1 MARRNAQPRDPSAR
15 KPVASM
21 PIVNPNAAAID
32 VHSDNHVVCVP
43 ADRDPQDV
51 RTFGANSC
59 DLLRI
64 AAWLKECGITTVAI
78 ESTGIYW
85 VPLFELLEARGLEVC
100 LIEPGQASRCGARPK
115 TDVLDAQWLQRLHS
129 HGLLRGSFRPP
140 DLVIAL
146 RAYLRQ
152 RQMLISYASTHIQHM
167 QKALEQMNLKLT
179 EVVSEITGLTGMLII
194 RAILDGQRDP
204 ATLAA
209 FRQAGCK
216 NDEATI
222 ARALEGTWRDEHLFE
237 LAQAY
242 ELYQTYQMK
251 VTQCDERIEEAVGK
265 LPDRS
270 AGAKLERKPP
280 TGGRKPNNLRFDG
293 TKPLFRAFGVDLTA
307 IEGIEAPTALVIL
320 GEIGV
325 DVSKFPTE
333 KHFTSWL
340 GLCPN
345 HQRSNQKLKSR
356 RVRKGK
362 NRAAIAL
369 RLAARSLRR
378 SHSALGA
385 YFRRMNSRLGLKG
398 AITATAHKLA
408 RIIYNLMRYGAAY
421 MRREEAAY
429 AEQVR
434 ERQERQLLRRAK
446 ELGFEVK
453 RIAPPGV
460 EPSPGVEVPST
471 SA

>member
-1 MARRNAQPRDPSAR
+1 MARRNANRRVPSAR
-15 KPVASM
+15 RSAPSM
-21 PIVNPNAAAID
+21 PIVNPNAAAVD

-43 ADRDPQDV
+43 ADRDPQNV

-59 DLLRI
+59 DLLQI
-64 AAWLKECGITTVAI
+64 AAWLKRCGITTVAI

-85 VPLFELLEARGLEVC
+85 IPLFELLEAHGFEVC

-129 HGLLRGSFRPP
+129 HGLLQASFRPSAT
-140 DLVIAL
+140 VIAL

-152 RQMLISYASTHIQHM
+152 RQMLISYAGTHIQHM
-167 QKALEQMNLKLT
+167 QKALEQMNVKLT
-179 EVVSEITGLTGMLII
+179 EVVSDITGLTGMLII
-194 RAILDGQRDP
+194 TAIIDGQRDP
-204 ATLAA
+204 AKLAA

-242 ELYQTYQMK
+242 ALYQTYQMK
-251 VTQCDERIEEAVGK
+251 VTECDQRIEQVLAA

-270 AGAKLERKPP
+270 AGAKLEHKPS
-280 TGGRKPNNLRFDG
+280 TRGRKPNNPRFDG

-307 IEGIEAPTALVIL
+307 IEGIEVTTALVIL

-345 HQRSNQKLKSR
+345 HQESNGNRKSR

-362 NRAAIAL
+362 NRVAIAL

-378 SHSALGA
+378 SQSALGA

-408 RIIYNLMRYGAAY
+408 RYVYAMLKHGEAY
-421 MRREEAAY
+421 VSQGLEEYEAAM
-429 AEQVR
+429 R
-434 ERQERQLLRRAK
+434 ERIERTLRKKARA
-446 ELGFEVK
+446 LGYDL
-453 RIAPPGV
+453 
-460 EPSPGVEVPST
+460 VPRR
-471 SA
+471 SAHPAIS

>member
-1 MARRNAQPRDPSAR
+1 MARRNAKPRDPAAR
-15 KPVASM
+15 QPAGSL

-43 ADRDPQDV
+43 ADRATPNV
-51 RTFGANSC
+51 RTLGANSC
-59 DLLRI
+59 DLLQI

-85 VPLFELLEARGLEVC
+85 IPLFELLEAQGFEVD

-115 TDVLDAQWLQRLHS
+115 TDVLDAQWLQRLQS

-140 DLVIAL
+140 DEVIAL

-167 QKALEQMNLKLT
+167 QKALEQMNVKLT
-179 EVVSEITGLTGMLII
+179 EVVSEINGVTGLRII
-194 RAILDGQRDP
+194 TAILAGEHDP
-204 ATLAA
+204 ARLAA
-209 FRQAGCK
+209 LRDGRCK

-222 ARALEGTWRDEHLFE
+222 ARALEGTWREEHLFE
-237 LAQAY
+237 LSQAY
-242 ELYQTYQMK
+242 ELYRAYQMK
-251 VTQCDERIEEAVGK
+251 VPECDRRIEQAVAR

-270 AGAKLERKPP
+270 AGDALQRKLP
-280 TGGRKPNNLRFDG
+280 TRGRKPNDLRFDG
-293 TKPLFRAFGVDLTA
+293 ANPVFRALGVDLTA
-307 IEGIEAPTALVIL
+307 IEGIDVSTALVIL

-333 KHFTSWL
+333 KHFASWL

-345 HQRSNQKLKSR
+345 HQASNHKLKSR

-362 NRAAIAL
+362 NRVAIAL
-369 RLAARSLRR
+369 RMAARSLHR

-385 YFRRMNSRLGLKG
+385 FFRRMHSRLGTKG

-408 RIIYNLMRYGAAY
+408 RYVYAMLKHGQAY
-421 MRREEAAY
+421 VSQGLAEYEAAMH
-429 AEQVR
+429 
-434 ERQERQLLRRAK
+434 ERMTRGLRKKARA
-446 ELGFEVK
+446 LGYDLV
-453 RIAPPGV
+453 ASQQS
-460 EPSPGVEVPST
+460 SPAVP
-471 SA
+471 

>member
-1 MARRNAQPRDPSAR
+1 MARRNAKSRAPSAR
-15 KPVASM
+15 KLAASM
-21 PIVNPNAAAID
+21 PIVNSNAAAID

-43 ADRDPQDV
+43 ADRATSNV

-64 AAWLKECGITTVAI
+64 AAWLKHCGITTVAI

-85 VPLFELLEARGLEVC
+85 VPLFELLEAQGLEVC

-129 HGLLRGSFRPP
+129 HGLLQGSFRPP

-167 QKALEQMNLKLT
+167 QKALEQMNVKLT
-179 EVVSEITGLTGMLII
+179 EVVSDITGLTGMLII
-194 RAILDGQRDP
+194 NAILDGQRDP
-204 ATLAA
+204 AALAA
-209 FRQAGCK
+209 YRQAGCK

-222 ARALEGTWRDEHLFE
+222 ARALEGTWRPEHLFE

-242 ELYQTYQMK
+242 ELYRTYHIK
-251 VTQCDERIEEAVGK
+251 VTECDQRIEEALGK

-270 AGAKLERKPP
+270 AGARLEPKQSTR
-280 TGGRKPNNLRFDG
+280 GRKPNNLRFDG
-293 TKPLFRAFGVDLTA
+293 TKSVFRAFGVDLTA
-307 IEGIEAPTALVIL
+307 IEGIEVSTALVIL

-325 DVSKFPTE
+325 DVSRFPTE

-345 HQRSNQKLKSR
+345 HQRSNKKLKSR

-369 RLAARSLRR
+369 RLAARSLWR
-378 SHSALGA
+378 SQSALGG
-385 YFRRMNSRLGLKG
+385 YFRRINSRLGLKG

-408 RIIYNLMRYGAAY
+408 RYVYAMLKHGEAY
-421 MRREEAAY
+421 VSQSLEQYEATM
-429 AEQVR
+429 R
-434 ERQERQLLRRAK
+434 ERIERTLRKKARA
-446 ELGFEVK
+446 LGYDLVP
-453 RIAPPGV
+453 R
-460 EPSPGVEVPST
+460 EPVSSAVP
-471 SA
+471 

>member
-1 MARRNAQPRDPSAR
+1 MARRNAKPRDPSTL
-15 KPVASM
+15 KQVAPL
-21 PIVNPNAAAID
+21 PIINPNAAAID

-43 ADRDPQDV
+43 ADRATPNV

-59 DLLRI
+59 DLIQIANWLR
-64 AAWLKECGITTVAI
+64 ECGITTVAI

-85 VPLFELLEARGLEVC
+85 IPLFELLEARRFEVC

-115 TDVLDAQWLQRLHS
+115 SDVLDSQWLQRLHS

-140 DLVIAL
+140 DVVIAL

-167 QKALEQMNLKLT
+167 QKALEQMNVKLT
-179 EVVSEITGLTGMLII
+179 EVVSEITGLTGMRII
-194 RAILDGQRDP
+194 TAILDGERDP
-204 ATLAA
+204 AVLAA
-209 FRQAGCK
+209 FRDARCK
-216 NDEATI
+216 NDAATI

-237 LAQAY
+237 LSQAR
-242 ELYQTYQMK
+242 ELYGAYQMK
-251 VTQCDERIEEAVGK
+251 VTECDQRIERAVAK

-270 AGAKLERKPP
+270 EGAKAPRKQRQ
-280 TGGRKPNNLRFDG
+280 GGRKRNDLRFEG
-293 TKPLFRAFGVDLTA
+293 TGLVFRAMGVDLTA
-307 IEGIEAPTALVIL
+307 IEGIDVSTALVIL

-325 DVSKFPTE
+325 DVSRFPTE

-345 HQRSNQKLKSR
+345 HQASNRTIKSR

-362 NRAAIAL
+362 NRVGIAL
-369 RLAARSLRR
+369 RLAARSLHR

-385 YFRRMNSRLGLKG
+385 YFRRMRSRQGNRG

-408 RIIYNLMRYGAAY
+408 RYVYAMLKNGQAY
-421 MRREEAAY
+421 VSQSLEQYETAMHERIERTLRKKARALGYELVPRQPLTP
-429 AEQVR
+429 AE
-434 ERQERQLLRRAK
+434 
-446 ELGFEVK
+446 
-453 RIAPPGV
+453 
-460 EPSPGVEVPST
+460 T
-471 SA
+471 

>member
-1 MARRNAQPRDPSAR
+1 MSRRNAKPPAPSAR

-21 PIVNPNAAAID
+21 PIVNPNAAAVD

-43 ADRDPQDV
+43 ADRDPQSV

-59 DLLRI
+59 DLLQI
-64 AAWLKECGITTVAI
+64 AAWLRKCGITTVAI

-85 VPLFELLEARGLEVC
+85 IPLFELLEAQGFEVC

-115 TDVLDAQWLQRLHS
+115 TDVLDAQWLQRLHW

-140 DLVIAL
+140 ELVIAL

-167 QKALEQMNLKLT
+167 QKALEQMNVKLT
-179 EVVSEITGLTGMLII
+179 EVVSSITGVTGMLII
-194 RAILDGQRDP
+194 KAILDGQRDP
-204 ATLAA
+204 MKLAEY
-209 FRQAGCK
+209 RQAGCK
-216 NDEATI
+216 NDKATI

-242 ELYQTYQMK
+242 ELYHTFQMK
-251 VTQCDERIEEAVGK
+251 VTQCDKRIEQAVGK

-270 AGAKLERKPP
+270 AGAKAERKPQKH
-280 TGGRKPNNLRFDG
+280 GRKPNNLRFDG
-293 TKPLFRAFGVDLTA
+293 TRPLFRAFGVDLTA

-320 GEIGV
+320 GEIGT

-362 NRAAIAL
+362 NRVAIAL

-378 SHSALGA
+378 SQSALGA

-408 RIIYNLMRYGAAY
+408 RYVYAMLKHGQAY
-421 MRREEAAY
+421 VSQSLEQYEAEMQERIERTLRRKARALGY
-429 AEQVR
+429 DLVPREQVR
-434 ERQERQLLRRAK
+434 VA
-446 ELGFEVK
+446 
-453 RIAPPGV
+453 
-460 EPSPGVEVPST
+460 VP
-471 SA
+471 

>member
-1 MARRNAQPRDPSAR
+1 MAQREVKPRILSAH
-15 KPVASM
+15 KLAASM
-21 PIVNPNAAAID
+21 PIVNPNAAAVD

-43 ADRDPQDV
+43 ADRATKNV

-59 DLLRI
+59 DLLQI
-64 AAWLKECGITTVAI
+64 AAWLKHCGITTVAI

-85 VPLFELLEARGLEVC
+85 IPLFELLEAQGFEVC

-140 DLVIAL
+140 DEVIAL

-152 RQMLISYASTHIQHM
+152 RLMLISYASSHIQHM
-167 QKALEQMNLKLT
+167 QKALEQMNVKLT
-179 EVVSEITGLTGMLII
+179 EVVSDITGQTGMRII
-194 RAILDGQRDP
+194 TAIIEGERAP
-204 ATLAA
+204 ARLAA
-209 FRQAGCK
+209 MRDARCK

-237 LAQAY
+237 LKQAY
-242 ELYQTYQMK
+242 DLYQIYQMK
-251 VTQCDERIEEAVGK
+251 VTECDGQIEQTLAR

-270 AGAKLERKPP
+270 AGAKPQRKVRKS
-280 TGGRKPNNLRFDG
+280 GRKPNNLRFDG
-293 TKPLFRAFGVDLTA
+293 TEPVFRALGVDLTA

-345 HQRSNQKLKSR
+345 HQESNRKRKSR
-356 RVRKGK
+356 RMRKGK
-362 NRAAIAL
+362 NRLAIAL
-369 RLAARSLRR
+369 RLAARSLRC
-378 SHSALGA
+378 SQSALGA
-385 YFRRMNSRLGLKG
+385 FFRRMNSRLGLKG

-408 RIIYNLMRYGAAY
+408 RYVYAMLKHGEAY
-421 MRREEAAY
+421 VSQGLEQYEAAMH
-429 AEQVR
+429 
-434 ERQERQLLRRAK
+434 ERIERTLRKKARALGY
-446 ELGFEVK
+446 ELVP
-453 RIAPPGV
+453 RQPL
-460 EPSPGVEVPST
+460 SPEVP
-471 SA
+471 

>member
-1 MARRNAQPRDPSAR
+1 MARRQAKPRDPSAR
-15 KPVASM
+15 KPAGSL

-43 ADRDPQDV
+43 ADRATPNV

-59 DLLRI
+59 DLLQI

-85 VPLFELLEARGLEVC
+85 IPLFELLEAWGFEVF

-115 TDVLDAQWLQRLHS
+115 SDVLDAQWLQRLHS

-140 DLVIAL
+140 DEVIAL

-167 QKALEQMNLKLT
+167 QKALEQMNVKLT
-179 EVVSEITGLTGMLII
+179 EVVSDINGVTGLRII
-194 RAILDGQRDP
+194 TAILAGERDP
-204 ATLAA
+204 ARLAA
-209 FRQAGCK
+209 LRDGRCK

-222 ARALEGTWRDEHLFE
+222 ARALEGTWREEHLFE
-237 LAQAY
+237 LSQAY
-242 ELYQTYQMK
+242 ELYRAYQMK
-251 VTQCDERIEEAVGK
+251 VTECDQRIEQAVVR

-270 AGAKLERKPP
+270 ACASLQRKSR
-280 TGGRKPNNLRFDG
+280 TRGRKPNDLRFDG
-293 TKPLFRAFGVDLTA
+293 TNPLFRALGVDLTA
-307 IEGIEAPTALVIL
+307 IEGIDLSTALVIL
-320 GEIGV
+320 GEIGA

-333 KHFTSWL
+333 KHFASWL

-345 HQRSNQKLKSR
+345 HQASNHNLKSR

-362 NRAAIAL
+362 NRVAIAL
-369 RLAARSLRR
+369 RMAARSLHR

-385 YFRRMNSRLGLKG
+385 FFRRMQSRLGTKG
-398 AITATAHKLA
+398 AITTTAHKLA
-408 RIIYNLMRYGAAY
+408 RYVYAMLKHGQAY
-421 MRREEAAY
+421 LSQGLAEYEAAMH
-429 AEQVR
+429 
-434 ERQERQLLRRAK
+434 ERMTRALRKKARA
-446 ELGFEVK
+446 LGYDLV
-453 RIAPPGV
+453 ASQQS
-460 EPSPGVEVPST
+460 SPAIS
-471 SA
+471 

>member
-1 MARRNAQPRDPSAR
+1 MARRKAKPRDPSTLKQAA
-15 KPVASM
+15 PL
-21 PIVNPNAAAID
+21 PIINSNAAAID

-43 ADRDPQDV
+43 ADRATPNV

-59 DLLRI
+59 DLIQIANWLR
-64 AAWLKECGITTVAI
+64 ECGITTVAI

-85 VPLFELLEARGLEVC
+85 IPLFELLEARSFEVC

-140 DLVIAL
+140 DAVIAL

-167 QKALEQMNLKLT
+167 QKALEQMNVKLT
-179 EVVSEITGLTGMLII
+179 EVVSEITGLTGMRII
-194 RAILDGQRDP
+194 TAILDGERDP
-204 ATLAA
+204 AVLAA
-209 FRQAGCK
+209 FRDARCK

-237 LAQAY
+237 LSQAR
-242 ELYQTYQMK
+242 ELYRAYQVK
-251 VTQCDERIEEAVGK
+251 VTECDQRIEQAVAK
-265 LPDRS
+265 QPDRS
-270 AGAKLERKPP
+270 GGASAARKQRQ
-280 TGGRKPNNLRFDG
+280 GGRKRNDLRFEG
-293 TKPLFRAFGVDLTA
+293 TDLVFRALGVDLTA
-307 IEGIEAPTALVIL
+307 IEGIDVSTALVIL

-345 HQRSNQKLKSR
+345 HQASNRTIKSR

-362 NRAAIAL
+362 NRVGIAL
-369 RLAARSLRR
+369 RLAARSLHR

-385 YFRRMNSRLGLKG
+385 YFRRMRSRQGTRG

-408 RIIYNLMRYGAAY
+408 RYVYAMLKHGQAY
-421 MRREEAAY
+421 VSQSL
-429 AEQVR
+429 EQYETAMH
-434 ERQERQLLRRAK
+434 ERIERTLRKKAHALGY
-446 ELGFEVK
+446 EL
-453 RIAPPGV
+453 
-460 EPSPGVEVPST
+460 VPRQPLTPAHS
-471 SA
+471 